1 MINGDIDLTENL
13 DFYHDKKD
21 KKNDKGTS
29 IIPWKPAIVPPTIN
43 RYDIDPYTSQTSNS
57 TINYI
62 DSYTNRSSNSTIT
75 NFSWNQ
81 YNDTIYMRYEY
92 EYLSRDFLTLSYNE
106 LDLDFYT
113 YRAFNNYLNYTDYS
127 KCQSF
132 ILDSLGSY
140 FDDSEKESSIF
151 GKYRHHEMKS
161 IKISKLFKKKRED
174 ISKNDTVKLF
184 RERNRHEYSKDF
196 TYLNSILAS
205 FRIKASIND
214 SKYEIIDNP
223 RGRRR
228 PSLRHIDDKYD
239 ESKKRL
245 HEIPWLKKL
254 NGWRF
259 DDYVEE
265 LRGGEKDYSKYLT
278 DMHWLRM
285 N

>member
-29 IIPWKPAIVPPTIN
+29 IIPWNAITSPTIN

-62 DSYTNRSSNSTIT
+62 NSYTSQSTNSTIT
-75 NFSWNQ
+75 NFSWNR
-81 YNDTIYMRYEY
+81 YDDPVYMRYEY
-92 EYLSRDFLTLSYNE
+92 LSSNVLTLSYNQ
-106 LDLDFYT
+106 LDQDFYT
-113 YRAFNNYLNYTDYS
+113 YNTFYDCLNLNYTDYS
-127 KCQSF
+127 KCKSF
-132 ILDSLGSY
+132 IIDSLGSY

-151 GKYRHHEMKS
+151 GKYRHHEMKG

-174 ISKNDTVKLF
+174 ASKNDTVKLF
-184 RERNRHEYSKDF
+184 RERDRHEYSKDL
-196 TYLNSILAS
+196 TYLNSMLAS
-205 FRIKASIND
+205 FRIKASING
-214 SKYEIIDNP
+214 SKHEIIDNS

-228 PSLRHIDDKYD
+228 PRLMHIDDEYS

-254 NGWRF
+254 IGWRF

-265 LRGGEKDYSKYLT
+265 LRNGEKDYSKYLT
-278 DMHWLRM
+278 DMNWLRM

>member
-29 IIPWKPAIVPPTIN
+29 IIPWKPAITPSTIN
-43 RYDIDPYTSQTSNS
+43 RYDIDPYTNYRSN
-57 TINYI
+57 N
-62 DSYTNRSSNSTIT
+62 TIT

-81 YNDTIYMRYEY
+81 YSWNQYNDPTYIRY
-92 EYLSRDFLTLSYNE
+92 EYLSSNVLTLSYNQ
-106 LDLDFYT
+106 LDQDFYT
-113 YRAFNNYLNYTDYS
+113 YSTFYDCLNYTDYS
-127 KCQSF
+127 KCKSF
-132 ILDSLGSY
+132 IIDSLDSY

-151 GKYRHHEMKS
+151 GKYRHHEMKG
-161 IKISKLFKKKRED
+161 IKISRLFKKKRED
-174 ISKNDTVKLF
+174 ASKNDTVKFF

-214 SKYEIIDNP
+214 SKYEIIDNT

-228 PSLRHIDDKYD
+228 PRLMHLDDEYD

-254 NGWRF
+254 IGWRF

-265 LRGGEKDYSKYLT
+265 LRNGEKDYSKYLT